1 MAIRLTV
8 NSDEGGRELTLF
20 FAQPLVRIGRSKGS
34 DIHLPALE
42 VSIDHAEIR
51 SGLEGDFIIDKSSRN
66 GTVVNGN
73 PIVPARRRLLR
84 DGDSIRICGFV
95 IGYRSGLAAPGDQGM
110 QRARADEYAFVHDVV
125 RSRRKR
131 VDAGANLII
140 LNGPQAERK
149 IGLPDPVHH
158 ISIGRDEKCELCLDD
173 ASLSREH
180 ALLHI
185 DWEGVSIE
193 DAGSK
198 NGIRVN
204 ETVVRYQRL
213 RDGDEIHLGATVLAF
228 CDPESV
234 YLDEVTSKNEKE
246 TIEYINPDP
255 EDGACSPPG
264 SDTEHRESEQ
274 APVHEDHAGTQD
286 VKVDEDAGRLTVQT
300 NDTVIIIVGSIILIF
315 SIIILAVLF
324 R

>member
-1 MAIRLTV
+1 MAIRFTV

-20 FAQPLVRIGRSKGS
+20 FSQPLVRIGRSRGS

-51 SGLEGDFIIDKSSRN
+51 SGVEGDFIIDKSSRN
-66 GTVVNGN
+66 GTMVNGN

-95 IGYRSGLAAPGDQGM
+95 IDYCCGLAAPGDPGM
-110 QRARADEYAFVHDVV
+110 LRARADEYAFVHDLV
-125 RSRRKR
+125 RGRRKPD
-131 VDAGANLII
+131 DAGVNLVV

-149 IGLPDPVHH
+149 IRLPDPVHD
-158 ISIGRDEKCELCLDD
+158 IRIGRDEKSELCLDD

-185 DWEGVSIE
+185 DWDGVSIE

-204 ETVVRYQRL
+204 DTVVKYQRL

-228 CDPESV
+228 CDPEST

-246 TIEYINPDP
+246 TLEYTDPDP
-255 EDGACSPPG
+255 VGEKGSQPG
-264 SDTEHRESEQ
+264 SDADSCESEQ
-274 APVHEDHAGTQD
+274 TPVPVDHIEKEDRQMD
-286 VKVDEDAGRLTVQT
+286 QDAGQLKVHA

-315 SIIILAVLF
+315 SIIILAILF